1 MLISIDR
8 HFFHTWNKDRY
19 KMLRLYRYGNTHQ
32 AVLSVTL
39 HVDLAYPVLNTR
51 VSIIITEVR
60 NKKEVNV
67 RSNFPVTYQ

>member
-1 MLISIDR
+1 
-8 HFFHTWNKDRY
+8 
-19 KMLRLYRYGNTHQ
+19 MLRLYRYGNTYQ